1 MLLHDQ
7 FLDLL
12 RSELFVINSERFL
25 NKQKT
30 ELLERGI
37 GKHPLLK
44 PEPIVVNDQLTGF
57 KKVKKKLE
65 ALEEYPI
72 FYDIEAYYEDEKWH
86 TSYIDLYVEA
96 DVSIQPYLS
105 ESIYLAKKFKDV
117 LVLERVFNASNQS
130 EESIRIVSLINSA
143 VELDVFEDDLD
154 ETPDTEAL
162 SFMFNFA
169 PMPVLKHY
177 LVGLL
182 DFTYVL
188 YGLVQEKKSL
198 ASLEAWLNEQTKNRR
213 T

>member
-25 NKQKT
+25 NKQKS

-44 PEPIVVNDQLTGF
+44 PEPIVV
-57 KKVKKKLE
+57 KVKKKLE

-72 FYDIEAYYEDEKWH
+72 FYDIEAYYEDEKWQ

-105 ESIYLAKKFKDV
+105 EAIYLAKKFKDI

-143 VELDVFEDDLD
+143 VELDVFENADH
-154 ETPDTEAL
+154 ETQDAEAL
-162 SFMFNFA
+162 SLMFNFA
-169 PMPVLKHY
+169 PMPILKHY

-198 ASLEAWLNEQTKNRR
+198 ASLEEWLRDQTNNRR